1 MAEDGGAGPPQV
13 RILRPESSVTSESA
27 IQEKLIGAASIFA
40 DLLRP
45 TYGPM
50 GLDKMLYKSNGQ
62 AAITN
67 DGAKIVSELMVKH
80 PTAKAFVS
88 LGESQESAAGDGVT
102 GCILFAGALMHE
114 AGLLINKGLHPL
126 VIVEGYREAS
136 KITISKLDEIGFQY
150 NEDDLLNVAKTAL
163 TGKVTTNNSEKISEL
178 VVNAINQIKSTSTCD
193 SENILMAKSSNN
205 TPMSI
210 ELIKGLIIEKRLHLD
225 KTPSELKNC
234 KVALINGELG
244 FRKPSRDS
252 EIEINS
258 PEELSQFLESED
270 KQIEYISNKL
280 MELKINAVFTNG
292 EINKEILHNLLSN
305 NIFVLG
311 GLSSQELI
319 NISKTSQ
326 AVMCPRIEDLSSED
340 LGLIGRIKTETINK
354 DGETSK
360 RIIFDECKNTE
371 LITFDVGG
379 SDDLAVEETIRSIH
393 DSVKSTCL
401 AVQSKYLL
409 KGGGNP
415 HSLASI
421 EIKLAADSKKGR
433 ERLGMEAFARALETI
448 PATLAANA
456 GKSSLDSVIELRS
469 RLKNESKDLG
479 VGING
484 EITIINSV
492 IEPKESLT
500 HSIISATET
509 VVGLLRVDQLIS
521 ARGD

>member
-1 MAEDGGAGPPQV
+1 MSENGGAGPPPV
-13 RILRPESSVTSESA
+13 RILRPESSVTSEAA

-88 LGESQESAAGDGVT
+88 LGKSQESAAGDGVT

-114 AGLLINKGLHPL
+114 AGLLIRKGLHPL
-126 VIVEGYREAS
+126 VIVEGYREACSITTS
-136 KITISKLDEIGFQY
+136 KIDEISFQY
-150 NEDDLLNVAKTAL
+150 NDAQLLNVAKTAL
-163 TGKVTTNNSEKISEL
+163 TGKVTNNNASQISKL
-178 VVNAINQIKSTSTCD
+178 VVKAIKQIKSKFRCE

-210 ELIKGLIIEKRLHLD
+210 ELINGMILEKRLHLE
-225 KTPSELKNC
+225 KTPSKLKNA
-234 KVALINGELG
+234 KIALINGELG
-244 FRKPSRDS
+244 FRTPSRDS

-258 PEELSQFLESED
+258 PEELSQFIESED
-270 KQIEYISNKL
+270 KQIEKISKKL
-280 MELKINAVFTNG
+280 IELKINAVFSTG
-292 EINKEILHNLLSN
+292 EINKEILHKLLSH

-311 GLSSQELI
+311 GLTSQELI
-319 NISKTSQ
+319 NISKISQ
-326 AVMCPRIEDLSSED
+326 ATFCPRIEDLSPKE
-340 LGLIGRIKTETINK
+340 LGLIGRLSTETINK
-354 DGETSK
+354 SGEITH
-360 RIIFDECKNTE
+360 RIILDDCKNTE

-393 DSVKSTCL
+393 DSIKSSCL
-401 AVQSKYLL
+401 AVQTNYVVR
-409 KGGGNP
+409 GGGNP
-415 HSLASI
+415 HLLASI
-421 EIKLAADSKKGR
+421 EVKLAADAKQGR

-469 RLKNESKDLG
+469 RLKTESEELG
-479 VGING
+479 VGIDG
-484 EITIINSV
+484 EISIIESV
-492 IEPKESLT
+492 TEPKESLT

-509 VVGLLRVDQLIS
+509 VNGLLRVDQLIS